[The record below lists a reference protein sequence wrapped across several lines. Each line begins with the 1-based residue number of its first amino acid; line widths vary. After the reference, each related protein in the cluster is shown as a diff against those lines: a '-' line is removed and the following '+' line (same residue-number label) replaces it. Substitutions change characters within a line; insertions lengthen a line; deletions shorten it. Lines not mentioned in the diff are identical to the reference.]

1 MARLPLEGLKVADFT
16 WVAAGPITTKYLAD
30 HGATVVKVES
40 HARIDVLRLAPPF
53 PDGVAG
59 LNRSGF
65 FANYN
70 SSKYS
75 ITLNLNRPEAV
86 EVARRLVLW
95 ADVVAENFTPGSMK
109 RWGLDYESLVG
120 VRPDIIYLSSSMQ
133 GRTGP
138 HSRHPGY
145 GNNAVSL
152 AGFTHMTGRPDRDG
166 VMPYGAYTDFISP
179 RFAVAA
185 LMAALEHRRRTGR
198 GQRID
203 MSQTAAAL
211 QFLGPVLM
219 DAAVNGAVYQRRGN
233 MDPLACPHGA
243 YPCAGKDRW
252 CVIAVFNDHQWRSL
266 REAMGGPPW
275 AVRPEYATFMS
286 HKTHED
292 ALDELIS
299 KWTRDRSPDEVMEL
313 LQEKGVPSGVVHSS
327 EGLYGDLQ
335 HKHRGHFVTIEH
347 PEMGKHH
354 YDGYSFKLSRTPGQ
368 LRSPAPLM
376 GQHNELVL
384 RDILGLDEEE
394 IGGLAEV
401 GALE

>member
-75 ITLNLNRPEAV
+75 ISLNLNRPEAV

-95 ADVVAENFTPGSMK
+95 ADVVAENFTPGTMK
-109 RWGLDYESLVG
+109 RWSLDYESLVG

-179 RFAVAA
+179 RFGVAA
-185 LMAALEHRRRTGR
+185 VMAHGTRPADRSVPDGSGPAVPGAGPHGCS
-198 GQRID
+198 GQRCGVPEAGEHGPTGLSPWGI
-203 MSQTAAAL
+203 SVCWGRQVVRYRCFQRPAVEVSPGGYGRPT
-211 QFLGPVLM
+211 LG
-219 DAAVNGAVYQRRGN
+219 
-233 MDPLACPHGA
+233 
-243 YPCAGKDRW
+243 
-252 CVIAVFNDHQWRSL
+252 
-266 REAMGGPPW
+266 REAR
-275 AVRPEYATFMS
+275 VRHIYESQDP
-286 HKTHED
+286 
-292 ALDELIS
+292 
-299 KWTRDRSPDEVMEL
+299 RGCPGRPDLEV
-313 LQEKGVPSGVVHSS
+313 
-327 EGLYGDLQ
+327 D
-335 HKHRGHFVTIEH
+335 
-347 PEMGKHH
+347 
-354 YDGYSFKLSRTPGQ
+354 PGQ
-368 LRSPAPLM
+368 VS
-376 GQHNELVL
+376 
-384 RDILGLDEEE
+384 
-394 IGGLAEV
+394 
-401 GALE
+401 